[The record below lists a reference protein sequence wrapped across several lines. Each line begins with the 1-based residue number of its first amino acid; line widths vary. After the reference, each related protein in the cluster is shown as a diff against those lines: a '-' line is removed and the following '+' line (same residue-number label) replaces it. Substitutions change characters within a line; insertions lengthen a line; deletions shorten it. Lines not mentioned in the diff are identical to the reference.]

1 MDSIIQGQSRGA
13 QVGQKVIL
21 PASFIGGPRDMKR
34 RYVDA
39 MALVQKSG
47 RHDIFITM
55 TCNPA
60 WPEIKEAMLRTD
72 EAHNRPDLLSRVFHA
87 KVNILK
93 EDLFKKHI
101 FGDVAA
107 YTYVVEFQ
115 KRGLPHIH
123 MLIILQPRSKL
134 YSTESYDRIV
144 SAEIPDE
151 QANKHLFNM
160 VRKHMMHGPCRS
172 KNPKNVC
179 MQGSFMRRCRN
190 NYPKKWAS
198 RTTHGNN
205 TYPTYR
211 RRNDGKK
218 IIVRGQELDNRWVV
232 PYNPYLLAKFNCH
245 INVEICSTVKAVKYI
260 YKYIYK
266 GHDKIHFQVN
276 NDNEPIA
283 NNQPTQIDE
292 ITEYQS
298 ARWVC
303 PVEAIWRIY
312 RFSLSEMHPAV
323 IHLQLHLENFQCM
336 TFNEKE
342 DLRDLLQN
350 SFRKRTILTEFF
362 RMNTTDPLAK
372 QLKCTYKE
380 FPEHFVWYPGKKY
393 WAVRQQKDSIG
404 RIVSAS
410 PTEGERYFLRLL
422 LTHVKAPTSFD
433 DLKIVNGVHVGMYR
447 QAAILKG
454 YFESNDSQEQ
464 CMEEAASYHM
474 PHSLRRLFATLLVYF
489 PPASPLILWSKFE
502 QAMSEDYNR
511 MYTLPAEQVRLKVLH
526 QISNFLDSMGKDIN
540 SFCLVSTTLR
550 FRDRYTN
557 TRDTSSELNIQV
569 SETDLLA
576 ATQLNTEQKAA
587 FDHIMDAIFIKQKG
601 CFFIDG
607 PGGTGKTFLYKAL
620 LATIRSRGYVA
631 LATASCG
638 VAASILPGGRTT
650 HSRFKIPIDMNP
662 TNMCKVSKQSA
673 SANLLCQAKLILWD
687 EAPMTH

>member
-1 MDSIIQGQSRGA
+1 MAVSDRLTESLVIKLMEVMKTNPYACFFRSLRNIPQLDSYQIVLKSHTDNDQRVFNQPTASQIAALWVEGENSTNVYSRHIQIYTKEGHTHRIQYYYGCYDPLQYPLLFPLGETGWHPGIKRSEKINPKKTKRATRKQHTSATLSNFSSAQEMIDKEGQAIQECNNSKEYISMREYYAYKMQIRHQCTPNILNTGRLFQQFVVEMYVKIETQRLDFYRSRQQLIRREQLQRLMDSIIQGQSRGA

-39 MALVQKSG
+39 MALVQKFG
-47 RHDIFITM
+47 RPDIFITM

-60 WPEIKEAMLRTD
+60 WSEIKETMLRTD
-72 EAHNRPDLLSRVFHA
+72 EAHNRPDLLSRVFHG

-101 FGDVAA
+101 FGEVAA

-123 MLIILQPRSKL
+123 MLIILQPKSKL
-134 YSTESYDRIV
+134 YSTDSYDRIV
-144 SAEIPDE
+144 AAEIPDE
-151 QANKHLFNM
+151 HENKYLFNM
-160 VRKHMMHGPCRS
+160 VQKHMMHGPCGT
-172 KNPKNVC
+172 KNPKNIC

-190 NYPKKWAS
+190 SYPKKWAS

-211 RRNDGKK
+211 RRDDGKK

-276 NDNEPIA
+276 NDSEPTT
-283 NNQPTQIDE
+283 NNQQTQIDE

-312 RFSLSEMHPAV
+312 RFSLSEMYPAV
-323 IHLQLHLENFQCM
+323 IHLQLHLENFQCI
-336 TFNEKE
+336 TFNENE

-350 SFRKRTILTEFF
+350 SFRKRTMLTEFF
-362 RMNTTDPLAK
+362 HMNATDPLAK
-372 QLKCTYKE
+372 HLKCTYKE
-380 FPEHFVWYPGKKY
+380 FSEYFVWYPGKKY

-433 DLKIVNGVHVGMYR
+433 DLKTINGVHVATYR
-447 QAAILKG
+447 
-454 YFESNDSQEQ
+454 
-464 CMEEAASYHM
+464 
-474 PHSLRRLFATLLVYF
+474 
-489 PPASPLILWSKFE
+489 
-502 QAMSEDYNR
+502 
-511 MYTLPAEQVRLKVLH
+511 
-526 QISNFLDSMGKDIN
+526 
-540 SFCLVSTTLR
+540 
-550 FRDRYTN
+550 
-557 TRDTSSELNIQV
+557 
-569 SETDLLA
+569 
-576 ATQLNTEQKAA
+576 
-587 FDHIMDAIFIKQKG
+587 
-601 CFFIDG
+601 
-607 PGGTGKTFLYKAL
+607 
-620 LATIRSRGYVA
+620 
-631 LATASCG
+631 
-638 VAASILPGGRTT
+638 
-650 HSRFKIPIDMNP
+650 
-662 TNMCKVSKQSA
+662 
-673 SANLLCQAKLILWD
+673 
-687 EAPMTH
+687 